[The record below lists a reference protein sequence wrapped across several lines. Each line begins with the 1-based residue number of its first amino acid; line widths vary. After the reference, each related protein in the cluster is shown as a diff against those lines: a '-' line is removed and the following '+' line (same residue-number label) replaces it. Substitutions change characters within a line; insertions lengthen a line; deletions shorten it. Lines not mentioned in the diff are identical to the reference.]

1 MVKRI
6 SIYIYGAN
14 FVYGM
19 KSLNVKYSDYHFDF
33 ERYFKKLIG
42 KNQLVEINYYNASL
56 KQGVNPRRFKE
67 QQKLLARLGK
77 ISKCKII
84 LCKRQKRF
92 GKDNEEYYTIKGDD
106 ICLALD
112 MLNHAWENKYDKAI
126 LFSGDGNF
134 TQLVQYVKEKRK
146 GVEIV
151 SFDELASR
159 NLINEADRYIFINK
173 KITNKFFYRENKKN
187 KRKIKEQENGK

>member
-1 MVKRI
+1 M
-6 SIYIYGAN
+6 
-14 FVYGM
+14 
-19 KSLNVKYSDYHFDF
+19 
-33 ERYFKKLIG
+33 
-42 KNQLVEINYYNASL
+42 
-56 KQGVNPRRFKE
+56 
-67 QQKLLARLGK
+67 GK

-92 GKDNEEYYTIKGDD
+92 GKDKEEYYTIKGDD